1 MEQKYMVHGVPG
13 NDYKLTTNDI
23 GCLVCL
29 DLSIFN
35 IIENPLKT
43 FLLLDIINE
52 EFYLLDLSN
61 GHKTK
66 HYCSFYLKNENIY
79 IDANFAWYSYEDLED
94 DIVIE
99 LFQNYVID

>member
-13 NDYKLTTNDI
+13 NDYKLTTNNI

-43 FLLLDIINE
+43 FLSSIFPN
-52 EFYLLDLSN
+52 
-61 GHKTK
+61 
-66 HYCSFYLKNENIY
+66 
-79 IDANFAWYSYEDLED
+79 
-94 DIVIE
+94 
-99 LFQNYVID
+99 